1 MATPF
6 DAAAKDLI
14 EMAPADWLAFL
25 GQPRPPELV
34 RVIDA
39 DLSATVTTSTDK
51 VIRVDDPD
59 PWLLLIELQAAWDGD
74 LPYDLL
80 RRYALLRHRH
90 RVPVSCAIVL
100 LRPEANTSAM
110 TGTFPQPDRLGRD
123 WEFPFHVVRVWETP
137 ADAFVTGPLAMTPL
151 APIAAVDRDHVPHVL
166 LQVRERAYREVSR
179 ARADTLWE
187 ATIQL
192 LALRYDDEAVEAWR
206 HLMATLDI
214 SKTAL
219 ANLFRREGR
228 DEGRVEE
235 ARESVLGLGRKRFGP
250 PSAEVEAAIQAVSDL
265 ARLHELRDRLLDVAD
280 WRDLLTGHS

>member
-74 LPYDLL
+74 MPFDLL

-90 RVPVSCAIVL
+90 RLPVSYAIVL

-110 TGTFPQPDRLGRD
+110 TGAFLQPDRLGRD
-123 WEFPFHVVRVWETP
+123 WDFPFHVVRVWETP
-137 ADAFVTGPLAMTPL
+137 AEALVRGPLGMTPL
-151 APIAAVDRDHVPHVL
+151 APIAAVDRVGVL
-166 LQVRERAYREVSR
+166 RVLSEVDERAK
-179 ARADTLWE
+179 E
-187 ATIQL
+187 AG
-192 LALRYDDEAVEAWR
+192 
-206 HLMATLDI
+206 
-214 SKTAL
+214 S
-219 ANLFRREGR
+219 
-228 DEGRVEE
+228 
-235 ARESVLGLGRKRFGP
+235 
-250 PSAEVEAAIQAVSDL
+250 
-265 ARLHELRDRLLDVAD
+265 
-280 WRDLLTGHS
+280 